1 MKNPAHVL
9 DMILPRWRQLLPLD
23 FPRPYFDA
31 FVVRQRAA
39 LLAMV
44 AAWLERREARRARGP
59 ESQTPAKR
67 TRRNLEAMRI
77 AVTRRPE
84 DMTAE
89 ERRIVLGYS
98 GWGGL
103 SIADVADQFPPD
115 LAPDDF
121 ALAHEYYTP
130 RDIAEA
136 IADLVCLLLPELAG
150 HDGAV
155 RAFEPSVGIGRLI
168 MPLGPPRCLVSDP
181 RFKEI
186 RWTAVELS
194 AVSARMFAAMR
205 PDVELYNT
213 SIEQWMAEHSPRYQ
227 GAISLIL
234 SNPPYGQRGE
244 YARRDKHP
252 GYKDEKKAYAYV
264 MLRSLDLLVPG
275 GVAVFLVP
283 AGCLTGSKNRGLR
296 ERLLRRY
303 HLMVAFRLPS
313 ETTSG
318 RDVFPGAGNIV
329 DVLVWRA
336 RGGELGAVDPAD
348 EFILEGR
355 YFEEFPDHVLGTVH
369 VQGDAET
376 AGKKRRRAAV
386 VGDFTGF
393 PAFTPRPMCTSCVLR
408 GLPALQPS
416 VAESVVRDT
425 SDAPDDIGEELRHAM
440 ALGRRVDRYL
450 ALVADDD
457 ERALGLWPELHAAL
471 LALKKTP
478 ALAAHDG
485 NPWRWLGLRK
495 LAERRAVVQRLLTA
509 YQQTG
514 ELSPSVATSPNIQPR
529 FRAQPDDVLAQAEHL
544 FRRGRHLTLDALT
557 QFHREQGG
565 KRTRA
570 EILDI
575 VLAAAWCI
583 DGDTWQDLEP
593 EQVYLTGQ
601 LWQKHD
607 RAAARAAMNPQA
619 ARQLS
624 RLVTAMNLAVFEDI
638 RDVSPRQG
646 WVPMDLVSAWISEAL
661 NARYGAVKLDRW
673 DGIVTIAGRDYE
685 ELENL
690 TASLTPQTLWC
701 IGWMNHDKEVFKPKL
716 KDDEIEALEQ
726 EEAAATGQER
736 KPESEEGKEDD
747 KDDLKIGQIRLLLGR
762 HWDRAFARW
771 VGDRSERRAAVT
783 EAYNRSFRGT
793 IVPTFAGET
802 LSISRWNDR
811 GPRLRP
817 HQIAAILRLLHFG
830 GGLLAF
836 DVGVGKTFAAIGFVA
851 MMRELARAKRPVIL
865 VSSSLVWQWY
875 DNIMC
880 VLPDYRVAVI
890 GSNRKR
896 LSRGNR
902 RGQITSETDTPEER
916 AEKWTALQAGL
927 VDVVILSYDALGRT
941 KMNEEELLKYVSK
954 VEGIQRQIKLAQRNA
969 AEKKKEN
976 LTERDEAILKHGVR
990 AWVEE
995 NLELPEDRKF
1005 DPGIAWDDI
1014 GIDLLV
1020 VDEATAFKN
1029 SYAPEPREHGM
1040 PKFMGSPG
1048 DGSKRAWQLD
1058 FRAAAVR
1065 RRANGTGI
1073 VLLTATPAKNSPLE
1087 FYNLIQLIDP
1097 YAFTRRG
1104 LLDPEQFIDRFL
1116 QIESRQIID
1125 VTLKVATRSVV
1136 EGFKNLDDLRAI
1148 VGTYGE
1154 FVSPKKAGLA
1164 VPEPRSE
1171 QVIVEMNDEQEDR
1184 YAELVQEIEQA
1195 LKRMKERGS
1204 SSNAIL
1210 GLLARLSLYAL
1221 HPKLGR
1227 GIEYKDALTA
1237 IHPEDYAAPKLLAC
1251 AERVAASP
1259 GCGHVIFCEPT
1270 AVHVWLR
1277 EVLVKKG
1284 IPRER
1289 IAIVNGTT
1297 KPAER
1302 NAIANRF
1309 NGVKTDPPAPGAC
1322 GTGETLRVPPT
1333 LDIIIG
1339 NSVINE
1345 GLDLQFRTCGLH
1357 HLDLPWTSS
1366 DLEQRN
1372 GRGVRQGNENS
1383 VVQIFY
1389 YLSARSMDWYRY
1401 QLIQGKRAWLSAV
1414 LESQARD
1421 TSNPGAQKSLSDE
1434 EILLMISRDPEST
1447 KRAIDARRE
1456 SLRAEA
1462 RWKVAREAASLLIQ
1476 ASARFRDARDTQNA
1490 ERAARLRADGED
1502 RLRDLQ
1508 RIDVDAWPWARWTAA
1523 VRDVEYMVPAADSAP
1538 VFEGL
1543 RVGVLKNGV
1552 VTMHFEFG
1560 RIVETNEG
1568 KKIGKR
1574 DMGSPVWE
1582 LHAAENVRVMGIQPA
1597 ELDAGKDWPAEEEQ
1611 TLADVLVDHIGR
1623 TLVPGSEYAD
1633 LQWEGAS
1640 DAWLTR
1646 WWPPLE
1652 RKIREGLVRAGR
1664 RAPSPMSLA
1673 DDAADGSLYP
1683 TLEGER
1689 LVLAAGPNIRGE
1701 VIAPTL
1707 AGWRRFLE
1715 AAPKSDYKYGALDL
1729 AAKAWWRRRL
1739 PRGLLGE
1746 ERGETGDV
1754 GLVPD
1759 DEAVLDVKDEAVPG
1773 PELPAPT
1780 PPPAAVAPTPVEH
1793 TELVARLFNQ
1803 TPGFHLRLEVRRGLS
1818 GTQGRQVY
1826 VLTREGSDDILA
1838 SLDVSGDQITDVRW
1852 LGALRP
1858 AQQQSLLERLERAL
1872 ADAALAEA
1880 AEDDTAPL
1888 ERASSLAPLIETL
1901 ERLGHTTYGV
1911 NVRRAMAESRKD
1923 ALHEL
1928 ATALRDL
1935 AEPVTT
1941 TPEGLALRLEE
1952 EEGPG
1957 MAAAVEVLRDPDILA
1972 FASVDDLLDKLWSAL
1987 DRAVPLSKV
1996 KRRQGGLVVEPAA
2009 IGGTPEAPAVLVRE
2023 KGRGTRYRVRSVP
2036 VEVGPCTGDVCS
2048 VVAKNGELRS
2058 GAEVHDL
2065 ALRKEPFIRD
2075 LHAQVAD
2082 LEHTLR
2088 EAPRLLSDVR
2098 QLLTLAGAL
2107 IDTQR
2112 CQGKEQAAALRA
2124 FEQAKRYH
2132 DAARRLLVAG
2142 QTAVAAERIHASMR
2156 RIAIAAAHITE
2167 DCAAGQ
2173 QNLIPAKLQVDAED
2187 AAVLK
2192 EP

>member
-1 MKNPAHVL
+1 MKNPAHIL

-31 FVVRQRAA
+31 FIVRQRAA
-39 LLAMV
+39 LEAMV

-67 TRRNLEAMRI
+67 TRRNLEAMRLV
-77 AVTRRPE
+77 VTRRPE

-136 IADLVCLLLPELAG
+136 LADLVCLLLPELAG

-213 SIEQWMAEHSPRYQ
+213 SIEEWMAEHSPRYQ
-227 GAISLIL
+227 GAINLIL
-234 SNPPYGQRGE
+234 ANPPYGQRGE

-252 GYKDEKKAYAYV
+252 AYMSEKKAYAYV
-264 MLRSLDLLVPG
+264 MLRCLDLLVPG

-283 AGCLTGSKNRGLR
+283 AGCLTGSKNRALR

-303 HLMVAFRLPS
+303 HLVVAFRLPS
-313 ETTSG
+313 ESTSG

-336 RGGELGAVDPAD
+336 RGGELGAVDPGD
-348 EFILEGR
+348 EFILDGR
-355 YFEEFPDHVLGTVH
+355 YFEEFPDHVLGTVKVH
-369 VQGDAET
+369 GGQWT
-376 AGKKRRRAAV
+376 KPGKARQRVAV
-386 VGDFTGF
+386 VGDFTKF
-393 PAFTPRPMCTSCVLR
+393 PEFTPRPMCTSCVL
-408 GLPALQPS
+408 GNVPALQPS
-416 VAESVVRDT
+416 IAESVVRDM

-450 ALVADDD
+450 ALVADED

-471 LALKKTP
+471 ESLKRTP
-478 ALAAHDG
+478 ALAEHG
-485 NPWRWLGLRK
+485 QNPWRWLELRQ
-495 LAERRAVVQRLLTA
+495 LAQRRAVAQRLLTA

-514 ELSPSVATSPNIQPR
+514 ELAPSVATPPNIQPR

-544 FRRGRHLTLDALT
+544 FRRGRHLTLDALAA
-557 QFHREQGG
+557 FHREQGG
-565 KRTRA
+565 KRTRT
-570 EILDI
+570 EILD
-575 VLAAAWCI
+575 VLLAASWCL
-583 DGDTWQDLEP
+583 DGEDWQDIEP

-601 LWQKHD
+601 LWPKHD
-607 RAAARAAMNPQA
+607 RAAARAASDPQA
-619 ARQLS
+619 ARQLQ
-624 RLVTAMNLAVFEDI
+624 RLVAVMNQAVFEDI

-646 WVPMDLVSAWISEAL
+646 WVPMDLVSAWISETL
-661 NARYGAVKLDRW
+661 NARYGAVKLDRFE
-673 DGIVTIAGRDYE
+673 GIVTVAGRDYE
-685 ELENL
+685 KLENL
-690 TASLTPQTLWC
+690 TASVTPQTLWC

-726 EEAAATGQER
+726 EEAAATGKER
-736 KPESEEGKEDD
+736 EKSESEDGKKDEEEDI
-747 KDDLKIGQIRLLLGR
+747 KIGQIRLLLGR

-771 VGDRSERRAAVT
+771 AADLDERRAAVT

-793 IVPTFAGET
+793 VIPSFTADVLPIA
-802 LSISRWNDR
+802 RWNEK
-811 GPRLRP
+811 GPQLRP
-817 HQIAAILRLLHFG
+817 HQIAGILRLLHFG
-830 GGLLAF
+830 GGLLAY
-836 DVGVGKTFAAIGFVA
+836 DVGVGKTYTGIGFVA
-851 MMRELARAKRPVIL
+851 LMRELGRAKRPVIL

-896 LSRGNR
+896 LSRGDR
-902 RGQITSETDTPEER
+902 RGQLTSETDTPEER
-916 AEKWTALQAGL
+916 AAKWSALQAGL

-941 KMNEEELLKYVSK
+941 KMNEEALLEYVSK
-954 VEGIQRQIKLAQRNA
+954 VEGIQRQITLAKRNA
-969 AEKKKEN
+969 AEKKKEK

-990 AWVEE
+990 GWVEE

-1014 GIDLLV
+1014 GIDLLL

-1040 PKFMGSPG
+1040 PKYMGSAG

-1065 RRANGTGI
+1065 RRAKGTGI

-1097 YAFTRRG
+1097 HAFTRRG
-1104 LLDPEQFIDRFL
+1104 LMDPEQFIDRFL
-1116 QIESRQIID
+1116 QVESRQIID
-1125 VTLKVATRSVV
+1125 VTLKIATRSVV
-1136 EGFKNLDDLRAI
+1136 DGFKNLDDLRTI
-1148 VGTYGE
+1148 IETYGE
-1154 FVSPKKAGLA
+1154 FVSPQKAGLE

-1184 YAELVQEIEQA
+1184 YAELVREIEQA
-1195 LKRMKERGS
+1195 LKRMKTRGS

-1237 IHPEDYAAPKLLAC
+1237 IHPEDYASPKLLAC

-1259 GCGHVIFCEPT
+1259 GCGHIIFCEPT
-1270 AVHVWLR
+1270 AVHQWLR

-1289 IAIVNGTT
+1289 IAIINGPV

-1302 NAIANRF
+1302 NRIANLF
-1309 NGVKTDPPAPGAC
+1309 NGIKADPPAPGAC
-1322 GTGETLRVPPT
+1322 GTGQARRVPPAH
-1333 LDIIIG
+1333 DVIIG

-1345 GLDLQFRTCGLH
+1345 GLDLQHRTCALH

-1383 VVQIFY
+1383 TVQIFY

-1447 KRAIDARRE
+1447 KRAIEERRE
-1456 SLRAEA
+1456 GLRAEA
-1462 RWKVAREAASLLIQ
+1462 RRKVAREAASLLIQ
-1476 ASARFRDARDTQNA
+1476 ANARFRDARDTANA
-1490 ERAARLRADGED
+1490 ERAALLRAEGED

-1508 RIDVDAWPWARWTAA
+1508 RIDVDAWPWARWTAS
-1523 VRDVEYMVPAADSAP
+1523 VRDVEYMVPGADSAP

-1543 RVGVLKNGV
+1543 RVGVLRDGAV
-1552 VTMHFEFG
+1552 SMYFEFG
-1560 RIVETNEG
+1560 RIVETDG
-1568 KKIGKR
+1568 GRKIGKR
-1574 DMGSPVWE
+1574 DLGSPVWE
-1582 LHAAENVRVMGIQPA
+1582 LHGADNVRVMGIQPA
-1597 ELDAGKDWPAEEEQ
+1597 ELNAGNEWPTEEEQ
-1611 TLADVLVDHIGR
+1611 NLGEVLAGHVAR

-1640 DAWLTR
+1640 DAWLSR
-1646 WWPPLE
+1646 WWPLLE
-1652 RKIREGLVRAGR
+1652 RKIRDGLVRAGR
-1664 RAPSPMSLA
+1664 RAPSPLA
-1673 DDAADGSLYP
+1673 LAEDVAEGPEYP
-1683 TLEGER
+1683 TLQEGR

-1701 VIAPTL
+1701 ILAPTF
-1707 AGWRRFLE
+1707 AGWRQFL
-1715 AAPKSDYKYGALDL
+1715 AAMPGSDIKFGALHTV
-1729 AAKAWWRRRL
+1729 AKAWWQRKL
-1739 PRGLLGE
+1739 PRGLFGTAEGATVEDEGDIAVTDPPIE
-1746 ERGETGDV
+1746 ET
-1754 GLVPD
+1754 
-1759 DEAVLDVKDEAVPG
+1759 
-1773 PELPAPT
+1773 LPAAEPT
-1780 PPPAAVAPTPVEH
+1780 TPSAAPAVAEPLAVEFAEH
-1793 TELVARLFNQ
+1793 VARLFNRQ
-1803 TPGFHLRLEVRRGLS
+1803 GAGFHLRLHARHGYS
-1818 GTQGRQVY
+1818 GSHERFIY

-1838 SLDVSGDQITDVRW
+1838 SLDVSGGHVTDVRW
-1852 LGALRP
+1852 LGTLRP
-1858 AQQQSLLERLERAL
+1858 AQQQGLLERLERAL
-1872 ADAALAEA
+1872 SDAALADA
-1880 AEDDTAPL
+1880 AENDTTLPDAP
-1888 ERASSLAPLIETL
+1888 SSLQPLIETL
-1901 ERLGHTTYGV
+1901 ERLGAKAYGM
-1911 NVRRAMAESRKD
+1911 NVRRAQAVSRRQTIPD
-1923 ALHEL
+1923 LAAALK
-1928 ATALRDL
+1928 DL

-1941 TPEGLALRLEE
+1941 TPEALALRLEE
-1952 EEGPG
+1952 EDG

-1972 FASVDDLLDKLWSAL
+1972 FDSVDDLLDKLWSAL
-1987 DRAVPLSKV
+1987 ESVAPLSKV
-1996 KRRQGGLVVEPAA
+1996 KRRQGGLVVESAA
-2009 IGGTPEAPAVLVRE
+2009 IDESAEAPALLVRE
-2023 KGRGTRYRVRSVP
+2023 KGRGTRYRLRSVG
-2036 VEVGPCTGDVCS
+2036 VEVGSCRDGVCS
-2048 VVAKNGELRS
+2048 IVPKSGELRS
-2058 GAEVHDL
+2058 GAEVHHL
-2065 ALRKEPFIRD
+2065 VLRKEPFIRD

-2088 EAPRLLSDVR
+2088 DAPRLLSDVR
-2098 QLLTLAGAL
+2098 QFLLVAGAL
-2107 IDTQR
+2107 IDTER
-2112 CQGKEQAAALRA
+2112 CQGKEQTAALRA
-2124 FEQAKRYH
+2124 FETAKRHY
-2132 DAARRLLVAG
+2132 DTARRLLVAG
-2142 QTAVAAERIHASMR
+2142 KTAASAERIHAAMR
-2156 RIAIAAAHITE
+2156 RIAVAAAHITE

-2173 QNLIPAKLQVDAED
+2173 QNFIPAKLHVDAED
-2187 AAVLK
+2187 AAVL
-2192 EP
+2192 EET